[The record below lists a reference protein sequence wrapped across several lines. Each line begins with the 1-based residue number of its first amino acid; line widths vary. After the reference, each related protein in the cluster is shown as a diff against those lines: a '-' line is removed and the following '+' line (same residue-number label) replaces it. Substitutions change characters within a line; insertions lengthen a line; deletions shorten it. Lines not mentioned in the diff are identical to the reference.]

1 MAEVPASGPPPSG
14 RRRRAGARRS
24 IAGLPPRAGRGGG
37 GRDGGV
43 RQTPWVQ
50 PELLYEPVRLL
61 ADEQVED
68 IHRASLDVLARTGI
82 ELQDAESIALL
93 AAEGCTVDR
102 TDNRVRFDS
111 AFVEAKLSQ
120 APKTFTFRARNPAR
134 SLHIGGRSIVFS
146 PVGGPAFL
154 STLDKGRHPGSI
166 AEVGDFVRLVQSLNT
181 IHTAAYGFVPMD
193 LPAESRHLDIM
204 LALTTLSDKAI
215 GCTALGQTRVM
226 DEIAM
231 MRLLFDEDEETF
243 ARSPS
248 LSGIINTNS
257 PLKLD
262 GEMAQGLLTLARNG
276 QVVIAT
282 PFTLAGAMSPVTLA
296 GALVQQNAEALAMIA
311 LAQTARPGAPVIY
324 GAFTSNVDMR
334 SGAPAFG
341 TPENVR
347 AAFATGQIVRRYGL
361 PYRSHVA
368 TVSAVADAQAAYES
382 QMSLWGSVMGGAN
395 VIMPAA
401 GWLES
406 GLTTSFE
413 KLIIDAESAQ
423 LVAGLMQP
431 IATDTDSLAV
441 AAIDEVGPG
450 GHFFGISHTIERFET
465 AFYSPML
472 SDWRN
477 FESWQEAGSQDTAKR
492 ANAIWKQLLASY
504 EPPPLDDAIRH
515 ALDDYVVRRKRDIAV
530 AG

>member
-1 MAEVPASGPPPSG
+1 MAPATDNPASG
-14 RRRRAGARRS
+14 RRRREGARRTV
-24 IAGLPPRAGRGGG
+24 AGSPPRDGRGGRG
-37 GRDGGV
+37 GAV
-43 RQTPWVQ
+43 RQAPWAQ
-50 PELLYEPVRLL
+50 PELIYDPVRLL
-61 ADEQVED
+61 SDDQVED
-68 IHRASLDVLARTGI
+68 IHQASLQVLARTGL
-82 ELQDAESIALL
+82 EVQDSEAVGLL
-93 AAEGCTVDR
+93 RAEGCTVDPAN
-102 TDNRVRFDS
+102 NRVRFDP
-111 AFVEAKLSQ
+111 AFIESKLAL
-120 APKTFTFRARNPAR
+120 APKSFTFRARDPAK

-166 AEVGDFVRLVQSLNT
+166 AEVGDFVRLVQSLNA
-181 IHTAAYGFVPMD
+181 IHTAAYGCVPMV

-215 GCTALGQTRVM
+215 GCTALGRTRVM

-231 MRLLFDEDEETF
+231 MRILHGEDEAAF

-262 GEMAQGLLTLARNG
+262 GEMAQGLLTLARAG

-311 LAQTARPGAPVIY
+311 LAQTARAGAPVIY

-341 TPENVR
+341 TPVNVR
-347 AAFATGQIVRRYGL
+347 AAFATGQVVRRYGL

-368 TVSAVADAQAAYES
+368 TVSCAVDAQAAYES

-395 VIMPAA
+395 VIMPTA

-413 KLIIDAESAQ
+413 KLIVDAESAQ

-450 GHFFGISHTIERFET
+450 GHFFGVGHTIERYET

-477 FESWQEAGSQDTAKR
+477 FESWQEAGSEDAAKR
-492 ANAIWKQLLASY
+492 ANAIWHSLLAAY
-504 EPPPLDDAIRH
+504 EPP
-515 ALDDYVVRRKRDIAV
+515 ALDDGIRDGLSDYVARRKRDLANPI
-530 AG
+530 